1 MNEPSPNLVLLSIS
15 NILYP
20 NDDPTFLLI
29 PLTELYTFLC
39 LSFSTELSR
48 IHDDDFPTN
57 YAELIDAIN
66 SSSLSLHLLTL
77 YEVPLLVTA
86 HDAVIETI
94 NFDHPTFPQ

>member
-1 MNEPSPNLVLLSIS
+1 MNEPSPNFVLLSIS

-29 PLTELYTFLC
+29 PSTELYTFLC
-39 LSFSTELSR
+39 LSFSTELFPVP
-48 IHDDDFPTN
+48 DDDFPT
-57 YAELIDAIN
+57 YYDDLIDTIN
-66 SSSLSLHLLTL
+66 SSPYGLHLLTL

-94 NFDHPTFPQ
+94 DFDLPTFPQ